1 MGCTNCANYREESE
15 YGDYGSCYGTW
26 YECSAKPNMGNLK
39 GFPFKK
45 VPKSC
50 RGVFKVDREKLSGG
64 RGWEV
69 MAELCDSICGRSED
83 HNLKYDKVNGCS
95 LGTCEAFRYIEGRTD
110 LWERDNTLGYMYVTE
125 GRIREA
131 LKGKKLFF
139 RDRKGRK
146 HEFKVAIRETC
157 TDCKGDSCKFER
169 GIASWLCP
177 TCNGRS
183 VVLTAIVSP

>member
-1 MGCTNCANYREESE
+1 MGCTNCANYHEESE
-15 YGDYGSCYGTW
+15 YGDYGTCYGTW
-26 YECSAKPNMGNLK
+26 YECTAKPNMGNLK
-39 GFPFKK
+39 AFPFKT

-50 RGVFKVDREKLSGG
+50 RGVFKVDREKLTGG

-83 HNLKYDKVNGCS
+83 HDLKYDKVNGCS

-110 LWERDNTLGYMYVTE
+110 LWERDNPLGYMHVTE
-125 GRIREA
+125 ERIRDA

-157 TDCKGDSCKFER
+157 PDCKGDSYKLER

-177 TCNGRS
+177 TCNGSS
-183 VVLTAIVSP
+183 VVLTAIASP